1 MLWKILFML
10 LLCFYV
16 QLSHLKERSLKN
28 QVKHV
33 SIKADSQCT
42 DRHRLTRTVTRL
54 QFVTSQT
61 FPDTTS
67 NDSAC
72 SINENK
78 LGQMPA
84 DTDRVNT
91 LIQQNPPEYMLLSVS
106 VVLIDLYSRLQQEK
120 NVLYCVT
127 VESS

>member
-1 MLWKILFML
+1 
-10 LLCFYV
+10 
-16 QLSHLKERSLKN
+16 
-28 QVKHV
+28 
-33 SIKADSQCT
+33 
-42 DRHRLTRTVTRL
+42 
-54 QFVTSQT
+54 
-61 FPDTTS
+61 
-67 NDSAC
+67 
-72 SINENK
+72 
-78 LGQMPA
+78 MPA